1 MKYIKP
7 YEQFRLLLEKLDHQG
22 KNLFLLCGPSATGKT
37 YLAGQIG
44 INHWTKSSDF
54 KGDCLI
60 TSDGEDG
67 EMEKITQLLEA
78 KGCPKLA
85 EISKSNDNFLFINLS
100 GGNWG
105 NNKDVYKKWE
115 DESED
120 SEKEILKP
128 YWDMATNQNSLCP
141 NTQQQDSRV
150 FKLALI
156 SYLWG
161 PGKILFDDVR
171 PTINNFYNGVKEH
184 IIYTP
189 ITTYLSDNL
198 SKRLIKEPNMN
209 IEGKIQKFFEWFQL
223 SETPDSSFPDN
234 KKYTIQE
241 IDAAYNTLLKNKP
254 IDDIDKYGTG
264 SPIRGMVNT
273 EFGDIANLNK
283 ILSGNKEMKDFIS
296 ISKITD
302 KMKED
307 GFYFKKGGIQG
318 DKDKSPVF
326 NSRSGKNLSL

>member
-1 MKYIKP
+1 VKYIKL

-60 TSDGEDG
+60 TSDIEDG

-78 KGCPKLA
+78 KGCAKLA
-85 EISKSNDNFLFINLS
+85 EISKTFKDDLIFSIKS
-100 GGNWG
+100 YYQ
-105 NNKDVYKKWE
+105 DVYKKWE
-115 DESED
+115 AEASEE
-120 SEKEILKP
+120 EKKILDP
-128 YWDMATNQNSLCP
+128 LWSIATEENIKCP
-141 NTQQQDSRV
+141 NTGQTDSRV
-150 FKLALI
+150 WKLASI

-161 PGKILFDDVR
+161 PGRIIFDDVR
-171 PTINNFYNGVKEH
+171 PTINKIYDGVTEY

-198 SKRLIKEPNMN
+198 IKRLAKEPDMN
-209 IEGKIQKFFEWFQL
+209 VKGKIEKFFEWFQL
-223 SETPDSSFPDN
+223 SETPDSSFPDD
-234 KKYTIQE
+234 KKYTLQE
-241 IDAAYNTLLKNKP
+241 IEESMK
-254 IDDIDKYGTG
+254 G
-264 SPIRGMVNT
+264 
-273 EFGDIANLNK
+273 LNIK
-283 ILSGNKEMKDFIS
+283 IEDFIS

-302 KMKED
+302 KMKEN

-326 NSRSGKNLSL
+326 NSRSGKKLSL

>member
-1 MKYIKP
+1 MIYLKS
-7 YEQFRLLLEKLDHQG
+7 YEQFRFILEKLDHQG

-44 INHWTKSSDF
+44 INHWTNSSDF

-60 TSDGEDG
+60 TTDNEDG

-85 EISKSNDNFLFINLS
+85 EISKTFKDDLLFSI
-100 GGNWG
+100 
-105 NNKDVYKKWE
+105 KVYYQDVYKKWE
-115 DESED
+115 SESSDE
-120 SEKEILKP
+120 EKKILDPLWSVITEENMK
-128 YWDMATNQNSLCP
+128 CP
-141 NTQQQDSRV
+141 NTGQTDSRV
-150 FKLALI
+150 WKLASI
-156 SYLWG
+156 AYLWG
-161 PGKILFDDVR
+161 PGRIVFDDVR
-171 PTINNFYNGVKEH
+171 PTINKIYDGVKEY

-198 SKRLIKEPNMN
+198 IRRLKKDPDMDLK
-209 IEGKIQKFFEWFQL
+209 GKIKKFFEWFQL
-223 SETPDSSFPDN
+223 SQTVDTSFPDD
-234 KKYTIQE
+234 KKYTLQE
-241 IDAAYNTLLKNKP
+241 IESAMKGLNLK
-254 IDDIDKYGTG
+254 I
-264 SPIRGMVNT
+264 
-273 EFGDIANLNK
+273 E
-283 ILSGNKEMKDFIS
+283 DFIT

-326 NSRSGKNLSL
+326 NSRSGKN